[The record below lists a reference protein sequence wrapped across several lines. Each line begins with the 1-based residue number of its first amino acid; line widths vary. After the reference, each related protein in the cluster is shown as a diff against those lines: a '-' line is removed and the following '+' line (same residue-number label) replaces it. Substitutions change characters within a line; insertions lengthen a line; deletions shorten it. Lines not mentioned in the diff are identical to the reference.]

1 MSSLELCSKIVNNII
16 YKITINIH
24 RYLHFSSKH
33 QHPIAE
39 TISSLDILYPC
50 VKVFKSNI
58 YNNMTISCLLRQTST
73 ISLLE

>member
-33 QHPIAE
+33 QNPMAE
-39 TISSLDILYPC
+39 TISSPEYNYSYMLKYLDPI
-50 VKVFKSNI
+50 FRI
-58 YNNMTISCLLRQTST
+58 I
-73 ISLLE
+73 